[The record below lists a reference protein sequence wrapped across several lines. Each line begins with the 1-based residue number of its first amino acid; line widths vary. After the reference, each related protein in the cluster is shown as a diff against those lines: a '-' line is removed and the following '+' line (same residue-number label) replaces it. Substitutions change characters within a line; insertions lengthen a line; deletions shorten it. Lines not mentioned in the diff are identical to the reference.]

1 MIPTP
6 PQSLDLAIIGNCSFA
21 GLIDRM
27 ARVVWCCLPRFDG
40 DPVFHSLL
48 GTRGEE
54 GDGAFAIELEGVVRS
69 EQAYLENTAV
79 VVTRLFDGSG
89 NAIEITDFA
98 PRFQAKGRM
107 FRPNALVRR
116 VRQKARRHADLDR
129 FHPLSLLCLG

>member
-54 GDGAFAIELEGVVRS
+54 GDG
-69 EQAYLENTAV
+69 
-79 VVTRLFDGSG
+79 DG
-89 NAIEITDFA
+89 AEA
-98 PRFQAKGRM
+98 EAQAK
-107 FRPNALVRR
+107 AKEEQSTR
-116 VRQKARRHADLDR
+116 VGPTDNFEQSKEKN
-129 FHPLSLLCLG
+129 